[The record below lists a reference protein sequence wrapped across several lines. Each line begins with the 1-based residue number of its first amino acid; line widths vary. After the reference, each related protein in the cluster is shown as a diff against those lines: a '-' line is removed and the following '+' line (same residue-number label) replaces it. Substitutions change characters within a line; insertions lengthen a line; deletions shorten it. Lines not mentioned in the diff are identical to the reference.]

1 MPSLAPS
8 QAPAQSQ
15 AAYSYGNQQMA
26 PNPYAMWPQVRL
38 TSAFNHAHPAHTWQP
53 LRLSSEKK
61 RKEVRRTR
69 DHDSF
74 PLVTVACYN

>member
-38 TSAFNHAHPAHTWQP
+38 TSAFNHAIRRTPWQP
-53 LRLSSEKK
+53 LRLSSEK

-74 PLVTVACYN
+74 PLVTVARYN